1 MGSLLIVLC
10 HSHHATRGPGW
21 AWALTWKPLW
31 HGHSLDSGTRAT
43 AWQMHFLG
51 RNAFKLQFSIF
62 QHSPEATLQQVNFD
76 VNIETPGEPLLF
88 SASPGSH
95 NYHSLEGSLP
105 WTKLLSWQ
113 SLLLAKCFSTKE
125 KPAHSAFRGVW
136 VPVWENKPGNVFSL
150 FFRNNLYVF
159 WSMSKISFTSL
170 FYLEILILCRTIVK
184 HTFHT
189 QIQSP
194 LIKSESK
201 GRALNSPRIAAF
213 NRREL

>member
-125 KPAHSAFRGVW
+125 NQHILPSEEYGCLYGKINQEMFSACSSEITCMCFGQCQKYLL
-136 VPVWENKPGNVFSL
+136 PH
-150 FFRNNLYVF
+150 Y
-159 WSMSKISFTSL
+159 FTWN
-170 FYLEILILCRTIVK
+170 F
-184 HTFHT
+184 
-189 QIQSP
+189 
-194 LIKSESK
+194 
-201 GRALNSPRIAAF
+201 
-213 NRREL
+213 